1 MPNWNVWLSRSAQK
15 TLTRAPRPER
25 ERLQHALDEMALDP
39 FAGDVLTLKGEERSS
54 FRRRVGAWRIFFDVE
69 RDVLR
74 VSVVDIARRT
84 TTTYRRR

>member
-1 MPNWNVWLSRSAQK
+1 MKLPAKQEK
-15 TLTRAPRPER
+15 
-25 ERLQHALDEMALDP
+25 
-39 FAGDVLTLKGEERSS
+39 ERSS